1 MRTRT
6 LAIAAVASFALSASP
21 AFAELQQKKQTSTLT
36 SIVSVAV
43 PLTLWAVTSSVVAV
57 VGWPIVASGG
67 AVGFTPITS
76 VAAFETT
83 TSAVGAVVGGVGYL
97 LTR

>member
-1 MRTRT
+1 MRTRS
-6 LAIAAVASFALSASP
+6 LAIAAVASLALSASP
-21 AFAELQQKKQTSTLT
+21 AFAELQQVQQKSTVS
-36 SIVSVAV
+36 SIVGVAV
-43 PLTLWAVTSSVVAV
+43 PATLWAVTGAVIAV

-76 VAAFETT
+76 VAAFESTT
-83 TSAVGAVVGGVGYL
+83 GAVGAVVGGVGYL

>member
-1 MRTRT
+1 MTG
-6 LAIAAVASFALSASP
+6 AV
-21 AFAELQQKKQTSTLT
+21 
-36 SIVSVAV
+36 I
-43 PLTLWAVTSSVVAV
+43 AV

-83 TSAVGAVVGGVGYL
+83 TGAVGAVVGGVGYL